1 MGIPGHRWVSQGANR
16 GSRKQ
21 HPRGQAVPKALSR
34 ARPGPTPRGPPPAV
48 QAPPFAHQG
57 HPVLKESGVVPPRCV
72 ELESEPWP
80 PSPTWPP
87 RASGESILR
96 VPPRKVMK
104 RDTGT
109 ARRKPEEAGLK
120 SREGQPRAFPRALE
134 TPSKDLHRRRDRT
147 AWRDS
152 GCCSP
157 QQRHSF
163 QRRGQRAPLS
173 LKSPATWT
181 SHLKLSCR
189 RGSQ

>member
-21 HPRGQAVPKALSR
+21 HRRGQAVPKALSR

-57 HPVLKESGVVPPRCV
+57 HPMLKESGVVPPRCV

-80 PSPTWPP
+80 P
-87 RASGESILR
+87 RASGESVLR
-96 VPPRKVMK
+96 GPPRKVMK
-104 RDTGT
+104 RDTGR
-109 ARRKPEEAGLK
+109 AGRKREEAGLK

-134 TPSKDLHRRRDRT
+134 TSSKCLHGRRNRT

-157 QQRHSF
+157 PAAAQFPTS
-163 QRRGQRAPLS
+163 RAE
-173 LKSPATWT
+173 SPPQPQVT
-181 SHLKLSCR
+181 SHLDLAPEV
-189 RGSQ
+189 QL